1 MEQKRNVVRLAE
13 PVKSGLQR
21 ILFSRI
27 PVIVFLLILQVMI
40 YGSIYSRTLPL
51 FSISFQLS

>member
-27 PVIVFLLILQVMI
+27 PVIVFLLILQVTLSSE
-40 YGSIYSRTLPL
+40 GSVS
-51 FSISFQLS
+51 SSNK